1 MNAMQEQAPRE
12 EGTLGYC
19 RNCGRAVPPG
29 QGRAWRESL
38 HCMECIVELSQ
49 QPPAFSGEP
58 AGFSAA
64 PPGSADSQAA
74 YSGTPPGTPSVS
86 SAPPTPAFR
95 PPPPAPG
102 GGFPSPFLAL
112 VLGLIPGVGA
122 VYNGQYAKGV
132 LHVVIFGG
140 LISAISSGAADGS
153 EPLFALLIGL
163 MVFYMPIEAFRT
175 ARAMERGEPVDEL
188 SGLLS
193 SGQSIQRSPALG
205 VVLIVLGVV
214 FLLHSLRF
222 WQIADLLPYWPVSL
236 IAVGIYLLYRRVADA
251 PSREDQER

>member
-49 QPPAFSGEP
+49 QPPAFTQP
-58 AGFSAA
+58 ASTATA
-64 PPGSADSQAA
+64 PGLTDAQTA

-86 SAPPTPAFR
+86 SAPSTPAFR

-102 GGFPSPFLAL
+102 GGLPSPFLAL

-140 LISAISSGAADGS
+140 LISAISSGAADGG

-175 ARAMERGEPVDEL
+175 ARAMERGEAVDEL

-222 WQIADLLPYWPVSL
+222 WRIADLLPYWPVSL

>member
-1 MNAMQEQAPRE
+1 MQEQAPRE

-29 QGRAWRESL
+29 QGRSWRESL

-49 QPPAFSGEP
+49 QPPAFTP
-58 AGFSAA
+58 AASTATAPGLTDAQAAFSDA
-64 PPGSADSQAA
+64 PPDA
-74 YSGTPPGTPSVS
+74 PPVS
-86 SAPPTPAFR
+86 SAPHTPTFR

-102 GGFPSPFLAL
+102 GGLPSPFLAL

-132 LHVVIFGG
+132 LHVVVFGG
-140 LISAISSGAADGS
+140 LISVISSGAADGS

-175 ARAMERGEPVDEL
+175 ARAMERGETVDEL

-222 WQIADLLPYWPVSL
+222 WRIADLLPYWPVSL
-236 IAVGIYLLYRRVADA
+236 IAVGIYLLYRRVADT
-251 PSREDQER
+251 PSQGDLER

>member
-1 MNAMQEQAPRE
+1 VNAMQEQAPRE

-49 QPPAFSGEP
+49 QPPAFTPP
-58 AGFSAA
+58 ASTATAPGFTGTSPAFT
-64 PPGSADSQAA
+64 
-74 YSGTPPGTPSVS
+74 GTPPGAPSVS
-86 SAPPTPAFR
+86 SVSHTPAFR

-102 GGFPSPFLAL
+102 GGLPSPFLAL

-132 LHVVIFGG
+132 LHVVVFGG
-140 LISAISSGAADGS
+140 LISVISSGAADGS

-175 ARAMERGEPVDEL
+175 ARAMERGETVDEL

-222 WQIADLLPYWPVSL
+222 LRIADLLPYWPVSL
-236 IAVGIYLLYRRVADA
+236 IAVGIYLLYRRVAEA

>member
-1 MNAMQEQAPRE
+1 M
-12 EGTLGYC
+12 
-19 RNCGRAVPPG
+19 
-29 QGRAWRESL
+29 
-38 HCMECIVELSQ
+38 
-49 QPPAFSGEP
+49 
-58 AGFSAA
+58 
-64 PPGSADSQAA
+64 
-74 YSGTPPGTPSVS
+74 
-86 SAPPTPAFR
+86 
-95 PPPPAPG
+95 
-102 GGFPSPFLAL
+102 PSPFLAL

-132 LHVVIFGG
+132 LHVVVFGG
-140 LISAISSGAADGS
+140 LISVISSGAADGS

-175 ARAMERGEPVDEL
+175 ARAMERGETVDEL

-222 WQIADLLPYWPVSL
+222 WRIADLLPYWPVSL
-236 IAVGIYLLYRRVADA
+236 IAVGIYLLYRRVAEA

>member
-1 MNAMQEQAPRE
+1 VNAMQEQAPRE

-19 RNCGRAVPPG
+19 RNCGRPVPPG
-29 QGRAWRESL
+29 EGRTWRESL

-49 QPPAFSGEP
+49 QPPAFAPP
-58 AGFSAA
+58 ASTAAA
-64 PPGSADSQAA
+64 PGLTDAQAA
-74 YSGTPPGTPSVS
+74 FSGTPPGTPSVS
-86 SAPPTPAFR
+86 SAPSSPAFR

-102 GGFPSPFLAL
+102 GGLPSPFLAL

-132 LHVVIFGG
+132 LHVVVFGG
-140 LISAISSGAADGS
+140 LISVISSGAADGS

-175 ARAMERGEPVDEL
+175 ARAMERGEAVDEL

-193 SGQSIQRSPALG
+193 SGQSIHRSPALG
-205 VVLIVLGVV
+205 VVLIILGVV

-222 WQIADLLPYWPVSL
+222 WRIADLLPYWPVSL

-251 PSREDQER
+251 PSPGDQER